1 MTRSARLL
9 LGLALAV
16 AAATPLLAQEE
27 RVTVAE
33 GVGVSVT
40 VPEGWTWASASAEDG
55 LAGARLTAADGQVT
69 LQLTFFPDPAGR
81 MQEEELQL
89 DLMDDLVAP
98 FLPDSVEQAARLEPL
113 LRGRGIGLYAVFTD
127 RKLVGQAEL
136 PPNEFR
142 HATTGVR
149 VGAGWFVAFTLLSQE
164 TDAPGHRAALNV
176 VRLGLREAPANPDRR
191 RRDPQAF

>member
-16 AAATPLLAQEE
+16 AAAAPLLAREE
-27 RVTVAE
+27 RVTVAK

-40 VPEGWTWASASAEDG
+40 VPEGWIWASAPAEAG
-55 LAGARLTAADGQVT
+55 LIGARLTSEDGQVT

-127 RKLVGQAEL
+127 RKLVGLAEL

-149 VGAGWFVAFTLLSQE
+149 TGRGWFAVFTLLSQ
-164 TDAPGHRAALNV
+164 DLQSPVHRAGLAVLQ
-176 VRLGLREAPANPDRR
+176 RGLREGTPASTPRR
-191 RRDPQAF
+191 RNPEAF